1 MISLDNQVQEKVALQ
16 TVIGLK
22 FVNKSDVVLIQYLT
36 NTSDS
41 KLNWTVLLN
50 TGETIRL
57 KMNIT
62 AKDILDNMKTSHYIQ
77 ISQTMILNI
86 DYLSTIELKT
96 RKCLLVAPFDKTE
109 CYISRLYLKNVR
121 QQFELSI

>member
-1 MISLDNQVQEKVALQ
+1 MISLDNRVQDKIALQ

-22 FVNKSDVVLIQYLT
+22 FVNKRDVVMIQYLT

-50 TGETIRL
+50 TGEMIRL

-62 AKDILDNMKTSHYIQ
+62 AKDILENMKTSLYIQ

-86 DYLSTIELKT
+86 DY
-96 RKCLLVAPFDKTE
+96 
-109 CYISRLYLKNVR
+109 
-121 QQFELSI
+121 